1 MNWFQSSKDLIA
13 VIIATLAVALSLVTV
28 FMQRRQEQRA
38 AYREIYTTLMSDDLH
53 RGRWM
58 IRRISKASDIPED
71 DLNVRLLYRTL
82 GVFDNMAMFARHK
95 VIPTKWVLELWHHP
109 LNEMHEG
116 VETLRK
122 MPERKM
128 RVRRR
133 NYGLSFG
140 SSLTKLSLITARFPA
155 AGQTTAGAA
164 GFGDWQRQVAGGG

>member
-1 MNWFQSSKDLIA
+1 M
-13 VIIATLAVALSLVTV
+13 V
-28 FMQRRQEQRA
+28 
-38 AYREIYTTLMSDDLH
+38 
-53 RGRWM
+53 
-58 IRRISKASDIPED
+58 RRISETSDIPKDE
-71 DLNVRLLYRTL
+71 LNVRLLYRTL

>member
-1 MNWFQSSKDLIA
+1 M
-13 VIIATLAVALSLVTV
+13 V
-28 FMQRRQEQRA
+28 
-38 AYREIYTTLMSDDLH
+38 
-53 RGRWM
+53 
-58 IRRISKASDIPED
+58 RRISETSDIPED

-164 GFGDWQRQVAGGG
+164 GFGDWQRQAAGVGDRGSEAARQEDLPAWLLDDEAGPAVADYRD